1 MKAKILIPFMLL
13 LLASV
18 AYAQDEKTCLYFFY
32 GNGCPHCARVEPLI
46 NQLGQRADLDVKQFE
61 IYYDRE
67 NVNLLQQYFDS
78 YNVPEDQRG
87 IPAVFIGNTYLSGD
101 TPILDKL
108 EKVIKQ
114 NNGSACPVVGQN
126 NKTGISGPSSP
137 TSQAVHTL
145 SIMTVIGAAIVD
157 SINPC
162 AIAVLLILLG
172 TLLKAGDRKRAL
184 YSGIA
189 FIVSIYIV
197 YFLFGLGVFQALRVS
212 GLSFWF
218 YKLIGVIAILIG
230 LANLKDYFW
239 YGKIFVTEIP
249 RKWRPTLQRMLKHV
263 TSPLGAFV
271 MGFVVCLFELPCT
284 GGPYLFVLGLLAEK
298 TTQIIAIPTLLLYN
312 LFFVLPLILITVF
325 IFIGRTN
332 IEKTNAWREKNLRV
346 LHLIAGIIML
356 ALGLFVVT
364 GIL

>member
-1 MKAKILIPFMLL
+1 MLL
-13 LLASV
+13 LLASF
-18 AYAQDEKTCLYFFY
+18 AYAQDEKTCVYFFY

-46 NQLGQRADLDVKQFE
+46 NQLTQRADVEVKQFE
-61 IYYDRE
+61 IYYDRD
-67 NVNLLQQYFDS
+67 NVNLLQQYFND
-78 YNVPEDQRG
+78 YNVPENQRG
-87 IPAVFIGNTYLSGD
+87 IPVVFIGNTYLSGD
-101 TPILDKL
+101 TPILDEL
-108 EKVIKQ
+108 EKTIK
-114 NNGSACPVVGQN
+114 NEKGAVCPVLGQD
-126 NKTGISGPSSP
+126 NKTGISGPTSP
-137 TSQAVHTL
+137 TSQVHAL

-172 TLLKAGDRKRAL
+172 TLLSAGHRKRAL
-184 YSGIA
+184 KSGIA

-197 YFLFGLGVFQALRVS
+197 YFLFGLGIFQALRIS
-212 GLSFWF
+212 GLSLWF
-218 YKLIGVIAILIG
+218 YKIIGVLAILIG

-249 RKWRPTLQRMLKHV
+249 RRWRPTLKKMLKHV
-263 TSPLGAFV
+263 TSPAGAFV

-298 TTQIIAIPTLLLYN
+298 ATEIVAIPTLLLYN
-312 LFFVLPLILITVF
+312 IFFVLPLVIITLF
-325 IFIGRTN
+325 IFIGRTS
-332 IEKTNAWREKNLRV
+332 IEKTESWKDKNLRV

-356 ALGLFVVT
+356 ALGLLVVT